1 MISNFIYSNGAGM
14 AARFFSA
21 SGTTIRDVAATTN
34 KIQTDIKTGAFQQWL
49 DSIIPKAL
57 SFFWCVVLALI
68 VWFIGARIINFI
80 RKLMRK
86 AMERRDVET
95 GVKQFTDGMLK
106 AFLYI
111 VLIAVILS
119 LFGIETSSFAAAIA
133 SVGVTAGL
141 AFQGSLSNLAGGILI
156 LVLHPFKVGDYII
169 EDTHKNE
176 GTVTEIS
183 IFYTKLLTTDR
194 KVIVVPNGALANSS
208 LTNVTDSEHR
218 LLDLEFQIGYKD
230 DIKKAKDILRKLA
243 EAENRRKEGTEISV
257 FVKNLSQ
264 SAVILGLRMEIPQ
277 ENYWNVRYDM
287 LENAKYAFDEAGV
300 SIPFPQL
307 DIHNKND

>member
-1 MISNFIYSNGAGM
+1 LLSNVIY
-14 AARFFSA
+14 AAKFFSA
-21 SGTTIRDVAATTN
+21 SEKTIRDVAAATN
-34 KIQTDIKTGAFQQWL
+34 QIQTDIKTGAFQQWL
-49 DSIIPKAL
+49 DSIVPKAL

-68 VWFIGARIINFI
+68 VWFVGARIINFI
-80 RKLMRK
+80 RKIMRK
-86 AMERRDVET
+86 AMERRDVEE
-95 GVKQFTDGMLK
+95 GVKQFTDSILK
-106 AFLYI
+106 AVLYI
-111 VLIAVILS
+111 ALIAVILS

-194 KVIVVPNGALANSS
+194 KVIVIPNGTLANSS

-218 LLDLEFQIGYKD
+218 LLDLEFSIGYDD
-230 DIKKAKDILRKLA
+230 DIKKAKDILMNLS
-243 EAENRRKEGTEISV
+243 ESENRRKEGTEISV
-257 FVKNLSQ
+257 FVKNLGQ
-264 SAVILGLRMEIPQ
+264 SAVVLGLRMEIPQ

-287 LENAKYAFDEAGV
+287 LENVKYAFDKEGI

-307 DIHNKND
+307 EVHNKNDQK

>member
-1 MISNFIYSNGAGM
+1 MLSNVIYAVK
-14 AARFFSA
+14 FFA
-21 SGTTIRDVAATTN
+21 VSGTTIKDVSDTTN

-49 DSIIPKAL
+49 DSMIPKAL

-68 VWFIGARIINFI
+68 VWFIGARIINLV
-80 RKLMRK
+80 RKIIKK
-86 AMERRDVET
+86 AMERRNVET

-106 AFLYI
+106 AVLYI
-111 VLIAVILS
+111 ALIAVILN

-133 SVGVTAGL
+133 SVGVTIGL

-218 LLDLEFQIGYKD
+218 LLDLEFYIGYKD
-230 DIKKAKDILRKLA
+230 DIKNAKEILRKLA
-243 EAENRRKEGTEISV
+243 EKEDRRKEDTEISV
-257 FVKNLSQ
+257 FVKRIERSN
-264 SAVILGLRMEIPQ
+264 VVLGLRMEIPQ
-277 ENYWNVRYDM
+277 ENYWSVRYDM
-287 LENAKYAFDEAGV
+287 LESVKYAFEEAGV